1 MPGIP
6 RKTQLL
12 LLKSLEAQGCTVVYK
27 KSGYQIRCP
36 DGITTISLH
45 TSDSDQKV
53 RVNKRAEIRRA
64 GLDPWPL

>member
-36 DGITTISLH
+36 DGITTISL
-45 TSDSDQKV
+45 
-53 RVNKRAEIRRA
+53 
-64 GLDPWPL
+64 DPWPL